1 MFKIKNVCPVR
12 APSRVARGMD
22 LLEPWKVACIC
33 AAVAALALLCWC
45 CLHRSN
51 RVFDSAL
58 LAVSRV

>member
-1 MFKIKNVCPVR
+1 ME
-12 APSRVARGMD
+12 

-45 CLHRSN
+45 CRDRTN